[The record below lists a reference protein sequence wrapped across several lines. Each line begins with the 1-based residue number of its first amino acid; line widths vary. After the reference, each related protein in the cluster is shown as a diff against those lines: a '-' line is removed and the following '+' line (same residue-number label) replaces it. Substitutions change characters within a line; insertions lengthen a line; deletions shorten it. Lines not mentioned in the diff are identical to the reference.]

1 MQGQIF
7 DTSLESVYTC
17 PKIMSL
23 VLISSSPMTMTVS
36 LEICSY
42 QGLARQDKSKKEQK
56 EVSDSK

>member
-1 MQGQIF
+1 MQSQIF
-7 DTSLESVYTC
+7 VMSLSKTC
-17 PKIMSL
+17 YKIMSL
-23 VLISSSPMTMTVS
+23 VLISSPMTMTMS